1 VVAQEV
7 IIWEEIT
14 NPQAI
19 RKTRSMLN
27 IMRVIIS
34 KAILSHLH
42 KSCYKRILNP
52 SFPLVKQH
60 QSPDSLQYFTLI
72 LTKVGLQII
81 REGTLHKGKVL
92 VVAQPAIKRFS
103 REKIVASKMK
113 GNQTL
118 SIRKLTIM
126 VISPQAHG
134 RTKIHRFRI
143 FH

>member
-1 VVAQEV
+1 VETQEV
-7 IIWEEIT
+7 IIWQEIT

-19 RKTRSMLN
+19 QKTRSMLN
-27 IMRVIIS
+27 IMTVIII
-34 KAILSHLH
+34 KAILSHLL
-42 KSCYKRILNP
+42 KSCSKRILNP
-52 SFPLVKQH
+52 SFPPVKQH
-60 QSPDSLQYFTLI
+60 QFPDSLQYFTLI
-72 LTKVGLQII
+72 HTKVGLQII

-103 REKIVASKMK
+103 RGKIVGSKMK
-113 GNQTL
+113 EHQIL